1 MRLAVM
7 ENGTP
12 PPYTL
17 LCGRCATACDPEDNF
32 CRHCGLALNYP
43 QLPVISNGR
52 HLPTVWQPPVPVAVV
67 KGAAFVAA
75 GTIAEILVRRM
86 VRGAFGRGPRTS
98 RAPAR
103 RRLAVA
109 EADDSLPDD
118 TQVVSETVLFRR
130 IRFRR

>member
-1 MRLAVM
+1 VT

-17 LCGRCATACDPEDNF
+17 LCGRCATACDAEDNF
-32 CRHCGLALNYP
+32 CRHCGLALHDP
-43 QLPVISNGR
+43 QLPAVTNGR

-86 VRGAFGRGPRTS
+86 VRGAFGGRKPQ
-98 RAPAR
+98 RAVAR
-103 RRLAVA
+103 RGAALA
-109 EADDSLPDD
+109 EMDEPLPED
-118 TQVVSETVLFRR
+118 TQMVSETVLFRR

>member
-1 MRLAVM
+1 VT

-17 LCGRCATACDPEDNF
+17 LCGRCATACDAEDNF
-32 CRHCGLALNYP
+32 CRHCGLALHDP
-43 QLPVISNGR
+43 QLPAISNGR
-52 HLPTVWQPPVPVAVV
+52 HLPTVWQPPVPVAVM

-86 VRGAFGRGPRTS
+86 VRSAFNRGPKPS
-98 RAPAR
+98 RAVAGR
-103 RRLAVA
+103 SSAVA
-109 EADDSLPDD
+109 EVDEPLPED